1 MLPDFI
7 ALKKELSRDRA
18 AAFSDSGDPLL
29 SEIRTYVNHEGNR
42 FTQFRE
48 DGSQETLDYEAHAVP
63 VEISLTDVQ
72 KRGDRALQEAFEAAK
87 EKMTL
92 SQKELLFRRLSDT
105 VPKFDAGGRPL
116 TAELMIES
124 WEGVEFEFDGDGNWV
139 EPRNACGPALKI
151 RLEAEYE
158 RLRTEPNLIRRMKD
172 LLARKKKEWDVRQAN
187 RKLVD

>member
-1 MLPDFI
+1 MLPDAI
-7 ALKKELSRDRA
+7 ALKRELSRDRE
-18 AAFSDSGDPLL
+18 AAFADSGDPLL
-29 SEIRTYVNHEGNR
+29 SEIRTYVNHEGDR

-48 DGSQETLDYEAHAVP
+48 DGSQETLKYEAHSVP
-63 VEISLTDVQ
+63 VEISLTEIQ
-72 KRGDRALQEAFEAAK
+72 KRGDKALQEAFVAAR
-87 EKMTL
+87 EKMTQ
-92 SQKELLFRRLSDT
+92 SQKEMLFRRLSDT

-124 WEGVEFEFDGDGNWV
+124 WEGVEFEFDADGNWAQ
-139 EPRNACGPALKI
+139 PRNVCGPALRI

-158 RLRTEPNLIRRMKD
+158 RLRTDPELIRKMTD